1 MLRFHFVTQNVNFL
15 AHNIIHWANFCM
27 WDGSLIIFSLPSWV
41 FIPEDRDGRD
51 LPLFILLINYL
62 FTYKN
67 LKGGKKKKK
76 VLISRF
82 AWNMVSM
89 WIFMHVRIVWQW
101 YDFLFLF
108 FDKVTFFNWH
118 IYHFFLLFYFNLNLY
133 IAFTIPVSC
142 GGILASTNQEFSGQ
156 NTCIARTQRQ
166 VGLEL
171 ETTNLCHGSISS

>member
-1 MLRFHFVTQNVNFL
+1 MLGLFGND
-15 AHNIIHWANFCM
+15 M
-27 WDGSLIIFSLPSWV
+27 IFK
-41 FIPEDRDGRD
+41 F
-51 LPLFILLINYL
+51 F
-62 FTYKN
+62 
-67 LKGGKKKKK
+67 
-76 VLISRF
+76 
-82 AWNMVSM
+82 
-89 WIFMHVRIVWQW
+89 
-101 YDFLFLF
+101 F

-171 ETTNLCHGSISS
+171 ETTKIFVMGPFQVNASY